1 MGAKVGRF
9 LIDLYFFGNFF
20 SSKRQKGTSSVNY
33 RVIQGYVALT
43 EKKGKKSSKAQ
54 QFYLV
59 LIVALVPPKLL

>member
-20 SSKRQKGTSSVNY
+20 SSKRQKGTSVNY
-33 RVIQGYVALT
+33 RVMQGYFALK